1 MEEIA
6 VNKLHRY
13 KKWLGVAEWVFRILF
28 FLYTLLSFN
37 SLFYGQKIISIVLWP
52 SVLIGFIILMGRAV
66 FYKKYIKMPGLFFLA
81 LFLISFI
88 VSLIA
93 NIRYGYTENV
103 IKFIFLLFFFF
114 IFFTK
119 EESITLDTMKKE
131 ACIMGWYLEIYMF
144 VAALIS
150 FGFMIAGYTSVRT
163 IEDGWDIG
171 IGFLWGRLWGI
182 FTEPNYASVFSSVCI
197 VMAVYFFRSS
207 KKKIA
212 KIFSIIN
219 IVVQIFYIAFTDSRT
234 GQVVLGITVT
244 ILVFN
249 YLNYRRIHKI
259 GKRPLK
265 IYTLIFIAISTFIVS
280 FSVPTVITDT
290 YNQCVSIFDPE
301 DPGKSVDRGYDLSAD
316 PTNRRFDIW
325 KSGLEVFAST
335 PIVGTSYSN
344 ILPYTLDNFD
354 DTYLINNSA
363 EKNFSSIHNEVLN
376 VLVGQGVFG
385 VLILLSFIGYVIY
398 YYINYYFKDMD
409 EEQQWFNNM
418 LVSSLAGITAGA
430 MTLTGMFYS
439 NAPTV
444 ILFWMFLGYFLV
456 DMKRKK
462 EGK

>member
-1 MEEIA
+1 
-6 VNKLHRY
+6 
-13 KKWLGVAEWVFRILF
+13 
-28 FLYTLLSFN
+28 
-37 SLFYGQKIISIVLWP
+37 
-52 SVLIGFIILMGRAV
+52 
-66 FYKKYIKMPGLFFLA
+66 
-81 LFLISFI
+81 
-88 VSLIA
+88 
-93 NIRYGYTENV
+93 
-103 IKFIFLLFFFF
+103 
-114 IFFTK
+114 
-119 EESITLDTMKKE
+119 
-131 ACIMGWYLEIYMF
+131 MF

-376 VLVGQGVFG
+376 VLVGQGGFG